1 MKTFLSIGL
10 TAGAVGAV
18 VAGGLTVNSFLA
30 GGGTQPEDVLP
41 ADTIGFLKVDLD
53 PSAGQKLNVL
63 RLMQRF
69 PDVDRKGE
77 DLKRTVVESILEDS
91 DLDLTYGTDVEPW
104 LGDRLA
110 LAAVPSLERSSEDP
124 VAPLAVIQFTDEE
137 AMRAALAQAEK
148 EAIAHYRETHSW
160 MDQQPDP
167 MEVEP
172 GTAPGTARGSDLQG
186 APIDPVGPVHPD
198 DYDPFDYAVRDG
210 FVLISEHQAQVDRAA
225 RSEQVLADSGT
236 FAVDKEAIDGTD
248 QIVLGWLDVSAA
260 FEAVPEGERAEFAET
275 FGSARPGG
283 RVILGVHAE
292 PDAVEAVG
300 ATIDLE
306 AGGTQA
312 LAAEEPGT
320 GIVTDLPAE
329 THVALSATGL
339 GEVAADMWER
349 YGEESSYSLDSDAEA
364 MGLKMPDDLVAVLG
378 QETAAGVVLPQG
390 RGEEVM
396 VTGRVTTDS
405 PERALEVIDKLKQ
418 MEPSEEVFTS
428 PAPGGYVLSTDR
440 AHLADAADGDMSLAD
455 DEAFS
460 NAVPD
465 AADASALL
473 FVDVRAVL
481 GIFSAMGSSE
491 ETEPW
496 EPLEAFG
503 VTATGQDGNGE
514 FTMRLTFR

>member
-1 MKTFLSIGL
+1 LKTLLSIGL

-18 VAGGLTVNSFLA
+18 VAGGLAVNAFLA

-41 ADTIGFLKVDLD
+41 ANTIGFVKVDLN
-53 PSAGQKLNVL
+53 PSTGQKVNVL
-63 RLMQRF
+63 RLMQKL

-77 DLKRTVVESILEDS
+77 DLKRTAVESILADS
-91 DLDLTYGTDVEPW
+91 DLDLTYATDVEPW

-124 VAPLAVIQFTDEE
+124 VAPLAVIEFTDEE
-137 AMRAALAQAEK
+137 AMRVALAKAEK
-148 EAIAHYRETHSW
+148 KAIAGYRETHSW
-160 MDQQPDP
+160 MDEQPAVT
-167 MEVEP
+167 EAEP
-172 GTAPGTARGSDLQG
+172 GTAPDSEHRG
-186 APIDPVGPVHPD
+186 AAVDPLGPVHPD

-210 FVLISEHQAQVDRAA
+210 FVLISEHQAQADRAA
-225 RSEQVLADSGT
+225 RSERVLADAGT
-236 FAVDKEAIDGTD
+236 YAADKDAIDGTD

-260 FEAVPEGERAEFAET
+260 FQAVPEGDRAEFAEA

-292 PDAVEAVG
+292 PAAVEAVG

-320 GIVTDLPAE
+320 GIVADLPAE
-329 THVALSATGL
+329 TDVAFSATGL
-339 GEVAADMWER
+339 GDVAADMWER
-349 YGEESSYSLDSDAEA
+349 YGEESSYSLDADAEA

-378 QETAAGVVLPQG
+378 RETAVGAVLPQG
-390 RGEEVM
+390 RGEEFK
-396 VTGRVTTDS
+396 VTARVATDS
-405 PERALEVIDKLKQ
+405 PERALKVIDKLNQ

-428 PAPGGYVLSTDR
+428 PAPGGYTLSTDR

-455 DEAFS
+455 DDAFS

-473 FVDVRAVL
+473 FVDLRAVM
-481 GIFSAMGSSE
+481 GIFSAMGASE
-491 ETEPW
+491 EADPW

-503 VTATGQDGNGE
+503 ATATGQDGDGE